1 MRLTKGELDALAT
14 GERRFIHLVDGGLS
28 DNLGTRR
35 ITDYVA
41 QVGGIG
47 AVLHALREGNSQLDP
62 LPQHIVFVAINS
74 ERQGPL
80 AIDQLG
86 EVPTTREVAS
96 AMINGGLGRTS
107 RETGLVFREA
117 VEQWRTELE
126 ALEPAGR
133 HSDVFAI
140 EISLSDL
147 QDPELRKRVLDVPT
161 AFRVSSRGSCS
172 VAASG
177 SIERRRL
184 R

>member
-1 MRLTKGELDALAT
+1 
-14 GERRFIHLVDGGLS
+14 
-28 DNLGTRR
+28 
-35 ITDYVA
+35 VA

-62 LPQHIVFVAINS
+62 LPQHIVFIAINS

-80 AIDQLG
+80 AIDQRG

-107 RETGLVFREA
+107 RETGLVFQEA

-140 EISLSDL
+140 EISLSEL

-161 AFRVSSRGSCS
+161 AFRVSSEDLAVLRQAARSSVVDSAELERFLSS
-172 VAASG
+172 VAAP
-177 SIERRRL
+177 
-184 R
+184 